1 MKPTLRKLL
10 YSTLVLSCVL
20 FAAFIFMNGK
30 SKSVYPE
37 LRQRQ
42 GVLAN
47 AAEWPIRQETFRKLL
62 SDLKSRPND
71 PKLQLQ
77 LAREYMQ
84 EGRVTGNYGYYNK
97 SALDMINVVLQKDPK
112 NFDAL
117 CLKAM
122 VFLSQHRFA
131 EGLSLASEGQKAN
144 PYNAFIYGLLV
155 DANVELGQYQE
166 AVGMADKMV
175 GIRPDIRSYS
185 RVSYLREIHGDMP
198 GAVEAIQMA
207 IASGFPGNED
217 TEWAR
222 MVLGHLY
229 EDSNRPEEAE
239 KVYNAA
245 LAERPDYPFALAG
258 LGRIA
263 RFKKDYPAA
272 IRYFEQAKGVMTDGA
287 FFEELIDLYRLN
299 GQLDK
304 SETCAKVTIDAV
316 ASDNITAA
324 KDQNAGHYADRE
336 LALLYLK
343 TNQLD
348 QAYQYAQTEQQR
360 RPKNIDACLTLA
372 WVLYR
377 QGKAADALPLIET
390 ALRTNS
396 RNPELLVIAGL
407 VKKSTGM
414 DAEGR
419 RLVAA
424 GLALKPY
431 MDETLVQA
439 ANAI

>member
-1 MKPTLRKLL
+1 
-10 YSTLVLSCVL
+10 
-20 FAAFIFMNGK
+20 
-30 SKSVYPE
+30 
-37 LRQRQ
+37 
-42 GVLAN
+42 
-47 AAEWPIRQETFRKLL
+47 
-62 SDLKSRPND
+62 
-71 PKLQLQ
+71 
-77 LAREYMQ
+77 
-84 EGRVTGNYGYYNK
+84 
-97 SALDMINVVLQKDPK
+97 
-112 NFDAL
+112 
-117 CLKAM
+117 
-122 VFLSQHRFA
+122 
-131 EGLSLASEGQKAN
+131 
-144 PYNAFIYGLLV
+144 
-155 DANVELGQYQE
+155 
-166 AVGMADKMV
+166 
-175 GIRPDIRSYS
+175 
-185 RVSYLREIHGDMP
+185 
-198 GAVEAIQMA
+198 
-207 IASGFPGNED
+207 
-217 TEWAR
+217 
-222 MVLGHLY
+222 
-229 EDSNRPEEAE
+229 
-239 KVYNAA
+239 
-245 LAERPDYPFALAG
+245 
-258 LGRIA
+258 
-263 RFKKDYPAA
+263 
-272 IRYFEQAKGVMTDGA
+272 MTDGA

>member
-10 YSTLVLSCVL
+10 YSSLVLSCVV
-20 FAAFIFMNGK
+20 FAAFIFINGK
-30 SKSVYPE
+30 SKSMYPD
-37 LRQRQ
+37 LKPRQ
-42 GVLAN
+42 GALAN
-47 AAEWPIRQETFRKLL
+47 AAEWPLRQEAFKKLL
-62 SDLKSRPND
+62 AELKAKPND

-84 EGRVTGNYGYYNK
+84 EGRVSGNYGYYNK
-97 SALDMINVVLQKDPK
+97 SALDMINTVMQKDPK

-122 VFLSQHRFA
+122 VYLSQHRFA
-131 EGLSLASEGQKAN
+131 EGLELAEQGRKVN

-155 DANVELGQYQE
+155 DANVELGNYPD

-185 RVSYLREIHGDMP
+185 RVSYLREIHGDVP
-198 GAVEAIQMA
+198 GAIEAIQMA
-207 IASGFPGNED
+207 IAAGFPGNED

-229 EDSNRPEEAE
+229 EDSNQPAEAE
-239 KVYNAA
+239 KVYAAA
-245 LAERPDYPFALAG
+245 LAERPNYPFALAG

-263 RFKKDYPAA
+263 RYKKDYPTAV
-272 IRYFEQAKGVMTDGA
+272 RYFEQARTVMADGA
-287 FFEELIDLYRLN
+287 FFEALIDLYRLN
-299 GQLDK
+299 NEPEK
-304 SETCAKVTIDAV
+304 SQTCAETTIAAV
-316 ASDNITAA
+316 SADNITAA
-324 KDQNAGHYADRE
+324 KDKDAGHYADRE

-343 TNQLD
+343 TGQLD
-348 QAYQYAQTEQQR
+348 QALQYARTEQQR
-360 RPKNIDACLTLA
+360 RPQNIDACETLA

-377 QGKAADALPLIET
+377 QGKAAEALPLVET

-407 VKKSTGM
+407 VKASAGL

-419 RLVAA
+419 KLIAA

-431 MDETLVQA
+431 MDESLVQA
-439 ANAI
+439 ATSL